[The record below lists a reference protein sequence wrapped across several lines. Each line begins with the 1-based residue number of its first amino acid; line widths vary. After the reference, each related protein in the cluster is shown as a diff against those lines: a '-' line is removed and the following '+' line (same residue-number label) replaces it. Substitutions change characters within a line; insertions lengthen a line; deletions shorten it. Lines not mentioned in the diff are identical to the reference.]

1 MIVRMMDRF
10 HSKAYY
16 NLSATKKKKEWK
28 TTRRVFFM
36 FRFGLVGLFAANSSI
51 IVLIGSVEDTGQPLL
66 EDNQIS
72 GGSIITLYYTSKLL
86 VGSLI
91 WTKHVTSSFFFGSL
105 IRRRITSEFN
115 LSAEAPFWLS
125 PFFETVR
132 LAFYQFWDNATFVP
146 HFAMFDDGCLL
157 EKVHCVREQMSLS
170 ETLSKEV
177 NEFVVNNVVVVVVD
191 TSKRVIVLTNGFCVV
206 FHQWPM

>member
-72 GGSIITLYYTSKLL
+72 GGSIITLYYTSKL
-86 VGSLI
+86 
-91 WTKHVTSSFFFGSL
+91 
-105 IRRRITSEFN
+105 
-115 LSAEAPFWLS
+115 
-125 PFFETVR
+125 
-132 LAFYQFWDNATFVP
+132 
-146 HFAMFDDGCLL
+146 
-157 EKVHCVREQMSLS
+157 
-170 ETLSKEV
+170 
-177 NEFVVNNVVVVVVD
+177 
-191 TSKRVIVLTNGFCVV
+191 
-206 FHQWPM
+206 